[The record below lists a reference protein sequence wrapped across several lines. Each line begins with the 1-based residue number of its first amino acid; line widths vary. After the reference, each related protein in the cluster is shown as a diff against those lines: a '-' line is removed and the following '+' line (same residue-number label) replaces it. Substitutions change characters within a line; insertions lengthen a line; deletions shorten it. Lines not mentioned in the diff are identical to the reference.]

1 MARREQS
8 AWPQAERDLYLTQR
22 TLGDVRAAQEGR
34 LPKRIAKRVYHRG
47 LVRLLRK
54 VGLW

>member
-8 AWPQAERDLYLTQR
+8 AWPQAERDLFLTQR
-22 TLGDVRAAQEGR
+22 ALGDVRAAQQGR

-47 LVRLLRK
+47 VVRLLRK